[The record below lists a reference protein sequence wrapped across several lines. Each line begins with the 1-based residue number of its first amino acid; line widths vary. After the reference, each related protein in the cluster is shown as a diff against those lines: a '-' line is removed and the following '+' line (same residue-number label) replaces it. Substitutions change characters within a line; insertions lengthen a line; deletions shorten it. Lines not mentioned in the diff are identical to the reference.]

1 MGTVHCKDILKN
13 EEIFFY
19 QGRGFYC
26 IKKYV
31 SGIFILASPKI
42 NSQIMVLFS
51 YVKLN
56 SRVQK

>member
-19 QGRGFYC
+19 QGSGFYC

-31 SGIFILASPKI
+31 SGIFILLLQMFGTS
-42 NSQIMVLFS
+42 NVLF
-51 YVKLN
+51 N
-56 SRVQK
+56 SRVQN